1 MMINYAIKKLE
12 QANME
17 MKVLNYF
24 RTVINDC
31 KEDFKQRFKALNPF
45 EKYKVYM
52 FIYERDKNLAYKI
65 CEIMAQKTV
74 SFKIGG

>member
-24 RTVINDC
+24 RTVINDF

-65 CEIMAQKTV
+65 CEIMTQKTV

>member
-24 RTVINDC
+24 RTVINDF
-31 KEDFKQRFKALNPF
+31 KEDFKHRFKALNPF

-65 CEIMAQKTV
+65 YEIMTQKTV